1 MDIQIKET
9 KTKWTT
15 TLNLEIN
22 KIKVIELKEMIC
34 NLYNKENNNQSLQ
47 PIEIH
52 LLSGGKFLKNDELTL
67 EESNIKS
74 SILVHI
80 KPIIDKNTIS
90 VNNSSSSSIIT
101 DKNTTIDKN
110 TINNSN
116 HNVEIKNEINN
127 EDKNEDKIQTLIN
140 KEHERQLK
148 LQKIR
153 EAAIEMSKRENGGY
167 SKYEKY
173 HFVLE
178 DQQGKKI
185 TLPKEEQESLI
196 MGMILQQ
203 KGKTFL
209 YKNKSLKDAYDLF
222 IVSEESFKKVNTT
235 ILSNIDNYAI
245 LLIDIVWCMYLLN
258 DPNMLYDAI
267 YRIKLSES
275 ILQTCHGTNLERL
288 LKIENNRIELEN
300 IYLYI
305 KLNLL
310 KGIICFE
317 LKDYKSSYEYL
328 LQCDLKL
335 RNLNIDDNLLIELFH
350 MGFTKKESIRAL
362 QVNNKNINLAI
373 NYLLEKYEIKKKK
386 NLEEQER
393 NLKRKRQ
400 LKYGNTKFG
409 KFINLDLLDQ
419 LKIIFTNLD
428 EEVIIEALKE
438 SNNDE
443 LQTIDLLT
451 NHLNELKIKIDKD
464 INGKYL
470 DIYCLKKLINIMG
483 FNNLGKCCYALK
495 KVGNVVEEAMELL
508 LNGKVNPLVMLNED
522 ELLSIEL
529 QLTSM
534 DNVNNN
540 NTTVNNNDNNNIVN
554 NNNNSNIV
562 NDNNNSEMNE
572 NDEEEE
578 DEEEDEEE
586 RTPLDRLF
594 NNNNN
599 QEQQLEEQTEKQE
612 EQDEME
618 DFIDE
623 ELIDAYHQNFDEDLE
638 QELRLAFEKY
648 MKQVK
653 EFVNIE

>member
-1 MDIQIKET
+1 M
-9 KTKWTT
+9 
-15 TLNLEIN
+15 L
-22 KIKVIELKEMIC
+22 MI
-34 NLYNKENNNQSLQ
+34 
-47 PIEIH
+47 
-52 LLSGGKFLKNDELTL
+52 
-67 EESNIKS
+67 S
-74 SILVHI
+74 S
-80 KPIIDKNTIS
+80 
-90 VNNSSSSSIIT
+90 
-101 DKNTTIDKN
+101 
-110 TINNSN
+110 
-116 HNVEIKNEINN
+116 
-127 EDKNEDKIQTLIN
+127 
-140 KEHERQLK
+140 
-148 LQKIR
+148 
-153 EAAIEMSKRENGGY
+153 
-167 SKYEKY
+167 
-173 HFVLE
+173 F
-178 DQQGKKI
+178 
-185 TLPKEEQESLI
+185 
-196 MGMILQQ
+196 
-203 KGKTFL
+203 
-209 YKNKSLKDAYDLF
+209 
-222 IVSEESFKKVNTT
+222 
-235 ILSNIDNYAI
+235 NIDNYAI

-258 DPNMLYDAI
+258 DPICYMMLFI
-267 YRIKLSES
+267 RIKLSES

-400 LKYGNTKFG
+400 LKYGNTKF
-409 KFINLDLLDQ
+409 
-419 LKIIFTNLD
+419 
-428 EEVIIEALKE
+428 
-438 SNNDE
+438 
-443 LQTIDLLT
+443 
-451 NHLNELKIKIDKD
+451 DKD

-540 NTTVNNNDNNNIVN
+540 TTVNNDNNNIVN
-554 NNNNSNIV
+554 DNNSN
-562 NDNNNSEMNE
+562 NDSDNNNSEIVNNDSEMNE
-572 NDEEEE
+572 NEE
-578 DEEEDEEE
+578 EEEDEEE